1 MDINIRR
8 LLENPELRKEL
19 VALSNV
25 RSFWANR
32 NLDLPT
38 GMVIRVLEKALL
50 EQQTKVEQMIT
61 QELGEMPLKTL
72 HEVID
77 KLLAEIKS

>member
-1 MDINIRR
+1 MNIRR
-8 LLENPELRKEL
+8 LLENPELKEEL
-19 VALSNV
+19 VTLSNV
-25 RSFWANR
+25 RSLWSKR
-32 NLDLPT
+32 DLYLPR
-38 GMVIRVLEKALL
+38 GMVIEALEKAFA

-61 QELGEMPLKTL
+61 QQLGEMPLRTL